1 MVLSQI
7 NLLEK
12 ELTRLAEEINNAN
25 ACKEKSIQHIS
36 SLTHE
41 YNSIKK
47 TLAKYRV
54 QEFEERE
61 YLDFDDDLR

>member
-1 MVLSQI
+1 MVVSQI

-12 ELTRLAEEINNAN
+12 ELIRLANEINIAN
-25 ACKEKSIQHIS
+25 ASEEKNKEHLS
-36 SLTHE
+36 SLTNE

>member
-1 MVLSQI
+1 MVTSQI

-12 ELTRLAEEINNAN
+12 ELTRLADEINVAN
-25 ACKEKSIQHIS
+25 VSKEKNTEHITN
-36 SLTHE
+36 LNHE
-41 YNSIKK
+41 YHSIKK

-61 YLDFDDDLR
+61 FLDFDDDLR